1 MGDIIQLRSTMD
13 VPVEVA
19 LSNNSFHPTHQ
30 PTIIQSQHTER
41 SQKFAGP

>member
-1 MGDIIQLRSTMD
+1 MD

-19 LSNNSFHPTHQ
+19 LSNDYVQKGIPKYPTQ
-30 PTIIQSQHTER
+30 RPTIIQSQHTER